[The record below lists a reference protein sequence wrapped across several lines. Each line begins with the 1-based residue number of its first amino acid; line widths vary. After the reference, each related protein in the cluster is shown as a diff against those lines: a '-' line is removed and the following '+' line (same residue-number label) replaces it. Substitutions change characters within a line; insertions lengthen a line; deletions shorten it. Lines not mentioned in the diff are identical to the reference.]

1 MAKSKIEK
9 SLYDG
14 IEKVR
19 EVTEYDQEMIS
30 RYVKFKQNLD
40 EFDKDIAEN
49 GVMITVINSTQEYRK
64 VNPAVTEKEKIN
76 TAMNAI
82 FRTLG
87 LDAKSLAE
95 QGNNSSQGGG
105 LL

>member
-1 MAKSKIEK
+1 MAKSKFEK

-82 FRTLG
+82 LRTLG

-95 QGNNSSQGGG
+95 QGNNSSRGGG